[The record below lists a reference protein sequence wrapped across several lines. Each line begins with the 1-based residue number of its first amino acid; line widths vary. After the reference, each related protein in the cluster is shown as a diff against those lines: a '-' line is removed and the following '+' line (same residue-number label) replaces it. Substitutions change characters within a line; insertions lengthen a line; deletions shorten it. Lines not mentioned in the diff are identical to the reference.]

1 MLKMDVSHMLAENI
15 GEHGVA
21 EAELLARS
29 ARFAAAARE
38 LRERRGEMP
47 WRDLPYSQEAEL
59 PRLQRAADELRSW
72 ADTFVLLG
80 IGGSAL
86 GPEAVQRALH
96 PHYHNELPAGKRR
109 GPRFYA
115 IDNVDPERLAGVFE
129 VIDPKTTVF
138 CVISKSGSTLEPMAL
153 FLTLKER
160 LEQEMGRA
168 EARRHIVCITD
179 PEKGT
184 LRRVANEEGYLTF
197 AVPVGVGGRFSELCP
212 VGLFPAAVCGIDTNA
227 LLAGAADMDMACQTD
242 ELWKNPAFLYAALL
256 CVEMEKGKNI
266 SVLMPYA
273 DRMRLVADW
282 YAQLWAESLGKRL
295 DRDGREVFVGQTPLR
310 ALGATDQHSQLQLFM
325 EGPADKVITFLKVEK
340 FQNTVTIPERA
351 RQDCPELGYLAG
363 VSFNQLMAVER
374 WATGTALA
382 RAGRPSLSI
391 ALPEV
396 TAYTLGGLLYFFEVA
411 TAFAGA
417 YLNINAFD
425 QPGVEAGKIAAYAYF
440 GRPGYES
447 QRQELVEKDG
457 ETKKVIFVPGR
468 RM

>member
-1 MLKMDVSHMLAENI
+1 MEFANDPIARRIREAAGRGTLSHA
-15 GEHGVA
+15 
-21 EAELLARS
+21 LLFSGSGDRIA
-29 ARFAAAARE
+29 AAQYAAAAMECQGGGQKPCGTCPACRKVFS
-38 LRERRGEMP
+38 GIHP
-47 WRDLPYSQEAEL
+47 DVITVRDEAHKNLSVDTVRQIRADAYIRPNEGARKVYIFPDCTILTEQDQNVLLKIVEEGPPYAAFLFCAENSSVV
-59 PRLQRAADELRSW
+59 LQTLRSRC
-72 ADTFVLLG
+72 VELK
-80 IGGSAL
+80 
-86 GPEAVQRALH
+86 LH
-96 PHYHNELPAGKRR
+96 PAVTVEKESSEAGVELCRLLAAGKR
-109 GPRFYA
+109 G
-115 IDNVDPERLAGVFE
+115 
-129 VIDPKTTVF
+129 TVTELM
-138 CVISKSGSTLEPMAL
+138 V
-153 FLTLKER
+153 R
-160 LEQEMGRA
+160 LE
-168 EARRHIVCITD
+168 
-179 PEKGT
+179 K
-184 LRRVANEEGYLTF
+184 
-197 AVPVGVGGRFSELCP
+197 
-212 VGLFPAAVCGIDTNA
+212 
-227 LLAGAADMDMACQTD
+227 
-242 ELWKNPAFLYAALL
+242 
-256 CVEMEKGKNI
+256 
-266 SVLMPYA
+266 
-273 DRMRLVADW
+273 
-282 YAQLWAESLGKRL
+282 KRL

-447 QRQELVEKDG
+447 QRQELVEKDE